1 MDTGKISD
9 TLIMEELVG
18 KNYPEIKMR
27 NKKTLLI
34 IRALRFW
41 NAF

>member
-1 MDTGKISD
+1 MDTGEKYLTPSSWKI
-9 TLIMEELVG
+9 VG

-27 NKKTLLI
+27 NRKMLLF
-34 IRALRFW
+34 IRALMFW